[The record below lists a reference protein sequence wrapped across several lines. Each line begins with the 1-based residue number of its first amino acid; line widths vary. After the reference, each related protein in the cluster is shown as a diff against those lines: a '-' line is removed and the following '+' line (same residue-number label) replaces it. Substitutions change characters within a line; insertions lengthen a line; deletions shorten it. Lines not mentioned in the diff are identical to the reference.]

1 MNRILLASP
10 LLVATLALAACGEK
24 TAETSTTKMTNV
36 EVTKGSISDDM
47 ILLDTSQGDGTS
59 VEQNS
64 GAGLY
69 ETVDT
74 RPKSA
79 APKGEAKGDAGADS
93 TETPAIQPT
102 TAPTPAPT
110 AAPAAATAP
119 AAPDTK

>member
-10 LLVATLALAACGEK
+10 LLVAALTLAACGEK

-36 EVTKGSISDDM
+36 EVAKGTISDDM

-64 GAGLY
+64 GGGLY
-69 ETVDT
+69 ETIDN
-74 RPKSA
+74 RPKAA
-79 APKGEAKGDAGADS
+79 APKADDKGDAGADS
-93 TETPAIQPT
+93 SETPAIQPT
-102 TAPTPAPT
+102 TAPTPTPPAVT
-110 AAPAAATAP
+110 PAAAP

>member
-1 MNRILLASP
+1 MNRILFASP
-10 LLVATLALAACGEK
+10 LILATLALAACGEK

-36 EVTKGSISDDM
+36 DVAKGTISDDM

-64 GAGLY
+64 GSGLY
-69 ETVDT
+69 ETIDN
-74 RPKSA
+74 RPKAA
-79 APKGEAKGDAGADS
+79 APKADDKGDAAADS
-93 TETPAIQPT
+93 PETPAIQPT

-110 AAPAAATAP
+110 AAPAAAP